1 MSHRFTSLLT
11 HLIFSTKERF
21 PFLDREL
28 SPECY
33 AYLGGIVERL
43 GGRRIVVGGET
54 DHVHL
59 LLDLPATL
67 SLSDCL
73 RTLKSNSS
81 KWIHGKGP
89 ERSKFAWQQGYAAVS
104 VSKSG
109 VDGVVRYIEQQHEHH
124 RRVTYQEEVR
134 RFLAEHGMACDE
146 RYMWE

>member
-1 MSHRFTSLLT
+1 MSHRFTSLFT
-11 HLIFSTKERF
+11 HLIFSTKGRY
-21 PFLDREL
+21 PFLDREV

-33 AYLGGIVERL
+33 AYLGGIIENL
-43 GGRRIVVGGET
+43 GGRRIVVGGEA

-81 KWIHGKGP
+81 KWIHEKWPG
-89 ERSKFAWQQGYAAVS
+89 RSKFAWQQGCAAFS
-104 VSKSG
+104 VSRSE
-109 VDGVVRYIEQQHEHH
+109 VDRVVRYIERQRDHH
-124 RRVTYQEEVR
+124 RRMTYQEEVR
-134 RFLAEHGMACDE
+134 RFLKEHEMACDE